1 MTYMKYV
8 DMSLCC
14 FIPGKVIDEIYRVL
28 RFIQNNPNPPRVH
41 ELLQELR
48 DISSMAME
56 YFEEKIAP
64 SLKSKLSG
72 SSNAMTAV
80 VPLSST
86 SMTSCRSLPST
97 SNTNQI
103 YSNSRQGSYPDPEL
117 LNSNINLVK
126 QMQHSQNTIK
136 KELND
141 MKVRFKDFSSLKREI
156 TNLKNKNREH
166 EKNSIEKEQIIAEL
180 KSQLEDLKRRMSE
193 YDKKS
198 ALKPIKD
205 EVQVQKETK
214 SPKRKTS
221 AIQAKKSV
229 AKKISVRS
237 KSIIESEINYLSIAL
252 KTTDPENVVN
262 TTRKS
267 RAPKRK
273 LDKIEKLTINR
284 KSKTVALNNEPKLDS
299 IEIIDKTKTKRKRTN
314 KSNASTNKRKRIS

>member
-1 MTYMKYV
+1 
-8 DMSLCC
+8 
-14 FIPGKVIDEIYRVL
+14 
-28 RFIQNNPNPPRVH
+28 
-41 ELLQELR
+41 
-48 DISSMAME
+48 MAME

>member
-1 MTYMKYV
+1 
-8 DMSLCC
+8 
-14 FIPGKVIDEIYRVL
+14 
-28 RFIQNNPNPPRVH
+28 
-41 ELLQELR
+41 
-48 DISSMAME
+48 MAME

-86 SMTSCRSLPST
+86 SITSGRSLPST
-97 SNTNQI
+97 SNTNQM

-205 EVQVQKETK
+205 EMQVQKETK
-214 SPKRKTS
+214 SSKRKITG
-221 AIQAKKSV
+221 IQAKKSV
-229 AKKISVRS
+229 AKRIS
-237 KSIIESEINYLSIAL
+237 ESEINYLSIEL
-252 KTTDPENVVN
+252 KTTEPENVVN

-267 RAPKRK
+267 RVPKRK
-273 LDKIEKLTINR
+273 LDKIEKPLINR
-284 KSKTVALNNEPKLDS
+284 KSKTVALNNKPKLDS

-314 KSNASTNKRKRIS
+314 KSSNASTNKRKRIS